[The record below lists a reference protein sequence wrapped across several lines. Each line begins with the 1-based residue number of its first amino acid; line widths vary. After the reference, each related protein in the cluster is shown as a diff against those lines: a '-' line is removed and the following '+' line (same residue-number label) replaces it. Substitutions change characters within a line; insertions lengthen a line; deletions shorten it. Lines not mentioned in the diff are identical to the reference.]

1 MSIESNNK
9 KRMIIRSVKVINKQI
24 FVLISIAFIWGS
36 ANGQSDKKVFPGAN
50 NQTPSVAMYFDWV
63 NRNWRGSN
71 ETKALTGLDFFKWL
85 NHDYGM
91 KLDIFMLDAGVFDN
105 GPRCKAMPGRPDYGD
120 FNSPWFTKAYPNGF
134 NKIFKKASSFDC
146 RLGLW
151 VGVDGFGDTQNE
163 AQKRIDLL
171 VSLCRDYKMRLFKMD
186 ACCSMLRPEKEP
198 YFIKAMEEARKY
210 SPDLILLNHRIN
222 LSETARKYTTTF
234 LWEDKETYIDALS
247 FNNTTATNHR
257 EGNMSRG
264 LPPSMSRL
272 AEDHGVC
279 ISSCIDAWDDDL
291 ILQGFNRSLIMSP
304 EIYGNPWLLRDD
316 EFPKLAAI
324 YNLHQKYNDILV
336 NGKMLP
342 QRYGF
347 NAVSRGDDETR
358 IITLRNLSWQIKQIT
373 IDLDS
378 TIGIQTRKNLFVTQ
392 FHPTGEFLG
401 NYKHG
406 TKLKVEVLPFRSA
419 LFIVSSKS
427 KELTLKGADYQIV
440 KNIKRKPV
448 IVKVMGMPGTTTVIN
463 LTGGERQFKSAK
475 IDGHEASQVLT
486 TGLAVKFPGRLLK
499 EPFHR
504 KLSDLK
510 PCELPIDLSALY
522 ETVCFTNDNNA
533 LEVRSL
539 KRAGQSRIS
548 AVNAARDA
556 FFKDSVFIDQGI
568 WDKFAFDG
576 DVNTSFKGNAHLFP
590 GSQVPMGSLRLD
602 LGKIQ
607 NLEKIVLREV
617 PADYTPGNAFISAD
631 LKTWIP
637 VKIDKNL
644 TTVNIS
650 MVVKQPFRY
659 LKIESAPFKVA
670 EIYGYKKR
678 KTVSRVGWRVSN
690 LFPQSTDVPKIAW
703 KTTIQLKEAGKGS
716 YLALSVP
723 GKYENEK
730 VFSII
735 RIGDK
740 LIAPTD
746 RSPSF
751 IYNNWEHYET
761 KAGNYTFYYPVTP
774 EMLTHKMEVLT
785 IGSQDG
791 LQNIKP
797 ELWLTNHSKPFEEK
811 TLILN

>member
-1 MSIESNNK
+1 
-9 KRMIIRSVKVINKQI
+9 
-24 FVLISIAFIWGS
+24 
-36 ANGQSDKKVFPGAN
+36 
-50 NQTPSVAMYFDWV
+50 
-63 NRNWRGSN
+63 
-71 ETKALTGLDFFKWL
+71 
-85 NHDYGM
+85 
-91 KLDIFMLDAGVFDN
+91 
-105 GPRCKAMPGRPDYGD
+105 
-120 FNSPWFTKAYPNGF
+120 
-134 NKIFKKASSFDC
+134 
-146 RLGLW
+146 
-151 VGVDGFGDTQNE
+151 
-163 AQKRIDLL
+163 
-171 VSLCRDYKMRLFKMD
+171 
-186 ACCSMLRPEKEP
+186 
-198 YFIKAMEEARKY
+198 
-210 SPDLILLNHRIN
+210 
-222 LSETARKYTTTF
+222 
-234 LWEDKETYIDALS
+234 
-247 FNNTTATNHR
+247 
-257 EGNMSRG
+257 
-264 LPPSMSRL
+264 
-272 AEDHGVC
+272 
-279 ISSCIDAWDDDL
+279 
-291 ILQGFNRSLIMSP
+291 
-304 EIYGNPWLLRDD
+304 
-316 EFPKLAAI
+316 
-324 YNLHQKYNDILV
+324 
-336 NGKMLP
+336 
-342 QRYGF
+342 
-347 NAVSRGDDETR
+347 
-358 IITLRNLSWQIKQIT
+358 
-373 IDLDS
+373 
-378 TIGIQTRKNLFVTQ
+378 
-392 FHPTGEFLG
+392 
-401 NYKHG
+401 
-406 TKLKVEVLPFRSA
+406 
-419 LFIVSSKS
+419 
-427 KELTLKGADYQIV
+427 
-440 KNIKRKPV
+440 
-448 IVKVMGMPGTTTVIN
+448 
-463 LTGGERQFKSAK
+463 
-475 IDGHEASQVLT
+475 
-486 TGLAVKFPGRLLK
+486 
-499 EPFHR
+499 
-504 KLSDLK
+504 
-510 PCELPIDLSALY
+510 
-522 ETVCFTNDNNA
+522 
-533 LEVRSL
+533 
-539 KRAGQSRIS
+539 
-548 AVNAARDA
+548 
-556 FFKDSVFIDQGI
+556 
-568 WDKFAFDG
+568 
-576 DVNTSFKGNAHLFP
+576 
-590 GSQVPMGSLRLD
+590 MGSLRLD